1 MCVEEFDLA
10 NSRFD
15 ASIRSRS
22 EVLPPQ
28 RLAPAQKAVVFFG
41 LAEESTATPEFLEF
55 LRTLFQFAV
64 MSEKILIVEDELD
77 VAELLAH
84 HLRGEGFAVDIVSNG
99 RAALAAVNNQ
109 PPALIVLDLMLPE
122 ISGLDLCRMIK
133 SNPGTRNLPIVMLSA
148 RIEEI
153 DRVLGFELGAD
164 DYVVKP
170 FSPRELVLR
179 IRAILRRLSQDKEKA
194 LLCVGDLVLDR
205 SRHEVRAADRVID
218 CTATE
223 FKLLA
228 VLMERQGRV
237 QDRDR
242 LLSDVWGYDSVIDTR
257 TVDTHM
263 RRLRDKLGPHG
274 SYIET
279 IRGFGYRLAPQ
290 EGT

>member
-1 MCVEEFDLA
+1 M
-10 NSRFD
+10 
-15 ASIRSRS
+15 
-22 EVLPPQ
+22 
-28 RLAPAQKAVVFFG
+28 
-41 LAEESTATPEFLEF
+41 
-55 LRTLFQFAV
+55 
-64 MSEKILIVEDELD
+64 MSEKILIVEDEVD

-84 HLRGEGFAVDIVSNG
+84 HLRAEGFSVEIVNNG
-99 RAALAAVNNQ
+99 RVALTAVKAD

-133 SNPGTRNLPIVMLSA
+133 SNPSTSNVPIVILSA

-179 IRAILRRLSQDKEKA
+179 IRAILRRLSQDKEQV
-194 LLCVGDLVLDR
+194 LLRVGELVLDR
-205 SRHEVRAADRVID
+205 SRHEVRASDRVID

-228 VLMERQGRV
+228 ILMERQGRV
-237 QDRDR
+237 QERDR
-242 LLSDVWGYDSVIDTR
+242 LLTDVWGYDSVIDTR

-263 RRLRDKLGPHG
+263 RRLRDKLGIYG

-279 IRGFGYRLAPQ
+279 IRGFGYRLALQ
-290 EGT
+290 EGN

>member
-1 MCVEEFDLA
+1 M
-10 NSRFD
+10 
-15 ASIRSRS
+15 
-22 EVLPPQ
+22 
-28 RLAPAQKAVVFFG
+28 
-41 LAEESTATPEFLEF
+41 
-55 LRTLFQFAV
+55 
-64 MSEKILIVEDELD
+64 MSEKILIVEDEID
-77 VAELLAH
+77 VAELLGH
-84 HLRGEGFAVDIVSNG
+84 HLRGEGFSVEIVTNG
-99 RAALAAVNNQ
+99 RTAFAAVKSQ

-133 SNPGTRNLPIVMLSA
+133 SNPATRNVPIVMLSA

-179 IRAILRRLSQDKEKA
+179 IRAILRRLSQDKEEI
-194 LLCVGDLVLDR
+194 LLRVGELVLDR
-205 SRHEVRAADRVID
+205 SRHEVRAAERLVD

-228 VLMERQGRV
+228 ILMERQGRV
-237 QDRDR
+237 QERDR
-242 LLSDVWGYDSVIDTR
+242 LLTDVWGYDSVIDTR

-263 RRLRDKLGPHG
+263 RRLRDKLGPYG

-290 EGT
+290 EET

>member
-1 MCVEEFDLA
+1 M
-10 NSRFD
+10 
-15 ASIRSRS
+15 
-22 EVLPPQ
+22 
-28 RLAPAQKAVVFFG
+28 
-41 LAEESTATPEFLEF
+41 T
-55 LRTLFQFAV
+55 
-64 MSEKILIVEDELD
+64 EKILIVEDEID

-84 HLRGEGFAVDIVSNG
+84 HLRGEGFSVDIVNNG
-99 RAALAAVNNQ
+99 RVALAAVKNQ

-133 SNPGTRNLPIVMLSA
+133 SNPETNGVPIVMLSA

-179 IRAILRRLSQDKEKA
+179 IRAILRRLSQDREES
-194 LLCVGDLVLDR
+194 LLRVGDLVLDR
-205 SRHEVRAADRVID
+205 SRHEVKAADRLVD

-228 VLMERQGRV
+228 ILMERQCRV
-237 QDRDR
+237 QERDR
-242 LLSDVWGYDSVIDTR
+242 LLTDVWGYDSVIDTR

-263 RRLRDKLGPHG
+263 RRLRDKLGAHG

-290 EGT
+290 EEN

>member
-1 MCVEEFDLA
+1 M
-10 NSRFD
+10 
-15 ASIRSRS
+15 
-22 EVLPPQ
+22 
-28 RLAPAQKAVVFFG
+28 
-41 LAEESTATPEFLEF
+41 
-55 LRTLFQFAV
+55 
-64 MSEKILIVEDELD
+64 MSEKILIVEDEID

-84 HLRGEGFAVDIVSNG
+84 HLRGEGFSVEIVTNG
-99 RAALAAVNNQ
+99 RIALAAVKTQ
-109 PPALIVLDLMLPE
+109 TPALIVLDLMLPE

-133 SNPGTRNLPIVMLSA
+133 SNPGTRNVPIVMLSA

-179 IRAILRRLSQDKEKA
+179 IRAILRRLSQDKEEV
-194 LLCVGDLVLDR
+194 LLRVGELMLDR
-205 SRHEVRAADRVID
+205 SRHEVRAAERVID

-228 VLMERQGRV
+228 ILMERQGRV
-237 QDRDR
+237 QERDR
-242 LLSDVWGYDSVIDTR
+242 LLTDVWGYDSVIDTR

-263 RRLRDKLGPHG
+263 RRLRDKLGTHG

-279 IRGFGYRLAPQ
+279 VRGFGYRLAPR
-290 EGT
+290 EET

>member
-1 MCVEEFDLA
+1 M
-10 NSRFD
+10 
-15 ASIRSRS
+15 
-22 EVLPPQ
+22 
-28 RLAPAQKAVVFFG
+28 
-41 LAEESTATPEFLEF
+41 
-55 LRTLFQFAV
+55 
-64 MSEKILIVEDELD
+64 MSEKILIVEDEID

-84 HLRGEGFAVDIVSNG
+84 HLRGEGFSVEIVTNG
-99 RAALAAVNNQ
+99 RTALAAVKSQ
-109 PPALIVLDLMLPE
+109 TPALIVLDLMLPE

-133 SNPGTRNLPIVMLSA
+133 SNPGTSNVPIVMLSA

-179 IRAILRRLSQDKEKA
+179 IRAILRRLSQDKQDKEQV
-194 LLCVGDLVLDR
+194 LLRVGDLVLDR
-205 SRHEVRAADRVID
+205 SRHEVRAAERVID

-228 VLMERQGRV
+228 ILMERQGRV
-237 QDRDR
+237 QERDR
-242 LLSDVWGYDSVIDTR
+242 LLTDVWGYDSVIDTR

-290 EGT
+290 EEM

>member
-1 MCVEEFDLA
+1 
-10 NSRFD
+10 
-15 ASIRSRS
+15 
-22 EVLPPQ
+22 
-28 RLAPAQKAVVFFG
+28 
-41 LAEESTATPEFLEF
+41 
-55 LRTLFQFAV
+55 
-64 MSEKILIVEDELD
+64 MSEKILIVEDEID

-84 HLRGEGFAVDIVSNG
+84 HLRGEGFSVEIVTNG
-99 RAALAAVNNQ
+99 RTALATVKNQ

-133 SNPGTRNLPIVMLSA
+133 SNPRTRSVPVVMLSA

-179 IRAILRRLSQDKEKA
+179 IRAILRRLSQDNEEV
-194 LLCVGDLVLDR
+194 LLRVGELVLDR
-205 SRHEVRAADRVID
+205 SRHAVKAAERVID

-228 VLMERQGRV
+228 ILMERQGRV
-237 QDRDR
+237 QERDR
-242 LLSDVWGYDSVIDTR
+242 LLTDVWGYDSVIDTR

-263 RRLRDKLGPHG
+263 RRLRDKLGPYG

-279 IRGFGYRLAPQ
+279 VRGFGYRLAPQ
-290 EGT
+290 GEA

>member
-1 MCVEEFDLA
+1 
-10 NSRFD
+10 
-15 ASIRSRS
+15 
-22 EVLPPQ
+22 
-28 RLAPAQKAVVFFG
+28 
-41 LAEESTATPEFLEF
+41 
-55 LRTLFQFAV
+55 
-64 MSEKILIVEDELD
+64 MSDKILIVEDEID

-84 HLRGEGFAVDIVSNG
+84 HLRKEGFAVEIIDNG
-99 RAALAAVNNQ
+99 RVALNWLKSER
-109 PPALIVLDLMLPE
+109 PALIILDLMLPE
-122 ISGLDLCRMIK
+122 LSGLDLCRIVK
-133 SNPGTRNLPIVMLSA
+133 SNPGTEGVPIVMLSA

-179 IRAILRRLSQDKEKA
+179 IRAILRRMSQDKEPGEQ
-194 LLCVGDLVLDR
+194 LLRVGELVLDR
-205 SRHEVRAADRVID
+205 SRHVVRAADRVID

-228 VLMERQGRV
+228 ILMEREGRV
-237 QDRDR
+237 QERDR

-263 RRLRDKLGPHG
+263 RRLRDKLGSHG
-274 SYIET
+274 RYIET

-290 EGT
+290 KTLERND

>member
-1 MCVEEFDLA
+1 
-10 NSRFD
+10 
-15 ASIRSRS
+15 
-22 EVLPPQ
+22 
-28 RLAPAQKAVVFFG
+28 
-41 LAEESTATPEFLEF
+41 
-55 LRTLFQFAV
+55 
-64 MSEKILIVEDELD
+64 MSDKILIVEDEID

-84 HLRGEGFAVDIVSNG
+84 HLRKEGFAVEIIGNG
-99 RAALAAVNNQ
+99 RVALNWLKSER
-109 PPALIVLDLMLPE
+109 PALIILDLMLPE
-122 ISGLDLCRMIK
+122 ISGLDLCRIIK
-133 SNPGTRNLPIVMLSA
+133 SNPGTEGVPIVMLSA

-179 IRAILRRLSQDKEKA
+179 IRAILRRMSQDREA
-194 LLCVGDLVLDR
+194 GEELLRVGDLVLDR

-228 VLMERQGRV
+228 ILMEREGRV
-237 QDRDR
+237 QERDR
-242 LLSDVWGYDSVIDTR
+242 LLSDVWGYDSIIDTR

-274 SYIET
+274 RYIET
-279 IRGFGYRLAPQ
+279 VRGFGYRLAPQ
-290 EGT
+290 KTA

>member
-1 MCVEEFDLA
+1 
-10 NSRFD
+10 
-15 ASIRSRS
+15 
-22 EVLPPQ
+22 
-28 RLAPAQKAVVFFG
+28 
-41 LAEESTATPEFLEF
+41 
-55 LRTLFQFAV
+55 
-64 MSEKILIVEDELD
+64 MSDKILIVEDEPD

-84 HLRGEGFAVDIVSNG
+84 HLRKEGFAVAIVGTG
-99 RAALAAVNNQ
+99 RAAFAAVKNES
-109 PPALIVLDLMLPE
+109 PALIVLDLMLPE

-133 SNPGTRNLPIVMLSA
+133 SNPETDNVPILMLSA

-153 DRVLGFELGAD
+153 DRVLGFELGAY

-179 IRAILRRLSQDKEKA
+179 IRAILRRLSQDREQE
-194 LLCVGDLVLDR
+194 LLRVGELVLDR
-205 SRHEVRAADRVID
+205 SRHEVRAANRVID

-228 VLMERQGRV
+228 LLMEREGRV
-237 QDRDR
+237 QERDR
-242 LLSDVWGYDSVIDTR
+242 LLSDVWGYDSIIDTR

-279 IRGFGYRLAPQ
+279 IRGFGYRLALQKPV
-290 EGT
+290 

>member
-1 MCVEEFDLA
+1 M
-10 NSRFD
+10 
-15 ASIRSRS
+15 
-22 EVLPPQ
+22 
-28 RLAPAQKAVVFFG
+28 
-41 LAEESTATPEFLEF
+41 
-55 LRTLFQFAV
+55 
-64 MSEKILIVEDELD
+64 MSEKILIVEDEID

-84 HLRGEGFAVDIVSNG
+84 HLRSEGFSVEIVTNG
-99 RAALAAVNNQ
+99 RAAFAVVKTQ
-109 PPALIVLDLMLPE
+109 PPTLIVLDLMLPE

-133 SNPGTRNLPIVMLSA
+133 SNPATRNVPIVMLSA

-179 IRAILRRLSQDKEKA
+179 IRAILRRLSQDKEEV
-194 LLCVGDLVLDR
+194 LLRVGELVLDR
-205 SRHEVRAADRVID
+205 SRHEVRAAERMID

-228 VLMERQGRV
+228 ILMERQGRV
-237 QDRDR
+237 QERDR
-242 LLSDVWGYDSVIDTR
+242 LLTDVWGYDSVIDTR

-263 RRLRDKLGPHG
+263 RRLRDKLGPYG

-290 EGT
+290 EEA

>member
-1 MCVEEFDLA
+1 
-10 NSRFD
+10 
-15 ASIRSRS
+15 
-22 EVLPPQ
+22 
-28 RLAPAQKAVVFFG
+28 
-41 LAEESTATPEFLEF
+41 
-55 LRTLFQFAV
+55 
-64 MSEKILIVEDELD
+64 MSDKILIVEDEID

-84 HLRGEGFAVDIVSNG
+84 HLRKEGFAVEIVGNG
-99 RAALAAVNNQ
+99 RVAFNWLKNER
-109 PPALIVLDLMLPE
+109 PALIILDLMLPE
-122 ISGLDLCRMIK
+122 ISGLDLCRIIK
-133 SNPGTRNLPIVMLSA
+133 SNRGTEGVPVVMLSA

-179 IRAILRRLSQDKEKA
+179 IRAILRRISQDKE
-194 LLCVGDLVLDR
+194 LLRVGDLVLDR

-228 VLMERQGRV
+228 ILMEREGRV
-237 QDRDR
+237 QERDR

-274 SYIET
+274 RYIET

-290 EGT
+290 KTL